1 MPPLTPILVLDFDGT
16 ITTKDTIGTLAEIGL
31 QFQQQRGV
39 DLSSKWQQI
48 LLDYSKDHANHV
60 STYIPIADDRS
71 SLKDELAFLRGLK
84 EVEMLSVQRVE
95 SSGIFRG
102 IGLEYLTLAGET
114 CRKEGRVKLRD
125 GFAELMNAA
134 REKGW
139 SVAVVSVNWS
149 RSFIKGVLS
158 DYSVDVV
165 ANEIE
170 LNGSISGPEVAGSS
184 TRQASLMT
192 CEDKLRA
199 LRTLAA
205 RRGVE
210 DVGALVY
217 FGDSTTDIECLL
229 ATRGVVISSNAE
241 SSLMKTLRRI
251 GYQVP
256 KVDNVQAPG
265 GTAWASTFVEVLETT
280 MCFYRATVYGCKH
293 SELGKKVTVCKLQ
306 RDLLKY
312 TESATSHTCIERRV
326 HSMNCVRKAGVCDKC
341 KRLDTLRDR
350 TADAFKSLQNTL
362 RKRNV
367 VDDDSGGD
375 GLRALETFEAVEV
388 PKVEIDSDDDSTAA
402 HEIFELIPTP
412 RLDMTPD
419 ELDDEGATSSKGETS
434 AASEVSETSE
444 TQGASESSRE
454 TVEAI
459 DTTKSI
465 VEDEATGEPQGSST

>member
-1 MPPLTPILVLDFDGT
+1 MPPLTPNLVLDFDGT

-39 DLSSKWQQI
+39 DLSSNWQQI

-60 STYIPIADDRS
+60 STYLPIADDRS
-71 SLKDELAFLRGLK
+71 SLEDELAFLRGLK
-84 EVEMLSVQRVE
+84 EVEMRSVQRVE

-102 IGLEYLTLAGET
+102 ISLEHLTLAGET
-114 CRKEGRVKLRD
+114 CRKEGRIKLRD
-125 GFAELMNAA
+125 GFAELMSAA

-170 LNGSISGPEVAGSS
+170 LNGSISGPEAAGSP

-210 DVGALVY
+210 DVGTLVY

-229 ATRGVVISSNAE
+229 ATRGVVISSNPE
-241 SSLMKTLRRI
+241 SNLMKTLRRI

-256 KVDNVQAPG
+256 KVEDVRAPG
-265 GTAWASTFVEVLETT
+265 GTAWASTFSEILE
-280 MCFYRATVYGCKH
+280 
-293 SELGKKVTVCKLQ
+293 SEYLSFKK
-306 RDLLKY
+306 
-312 TESATSHTCIERRV
+312 
-326 HSMNCVRKAGVCDKC
+326 
-341 KRLDTLRDR
+341 
-350 TADAFKSLQNTL
+350 
-362 RKRNV
+362 
-367 VDDDSGGD
+367 
-375 GLRALETFEAVEV
+375 
-388 PKVEIDSDDDSTAA
+388 ST
-402 HEIFELIPTP
+402 
-412 RLDMTPD
+412 
-419 ELDDEGATSSKGETS
+419 
-434 AASEVSETSE
+434 
-444 TQGASESSRE
+444 
-454 TVEAI
+454 
-459 DTTKSI
+459 
-465 VEDEATGEPQGSST
+465 